1 MRGIRLPVVL
11 GSTLVQGGETAA
23 PGGAAAAVG
32 AGAGAGE
39 GVEDGVL
46 EVRVEDEDEG
56 GTGKVPEEGN
66 QPEERLQHLEERRG
80 KGDEN

>member
-1 MRGIRLPVVL
+1 MRGIGLPVIL
-11 GSTLVQGGETAA
+11 GGTLVQGGETAT
-23 PGGAAAAVG
+23 PGG

-66 QPEERLQHLEERRG
+66 QPEERLQHLEER
-80 KGDEN
+80 KG